1 MQALSKMGGT
11 EGSGTDRD
19 KSGSQE
25 TRRRLVLG
33 ARPTVEVTD
42 VVKEGAGGAP
52 GWLSRVSVR
61 LRLRS

>member
-25 TRRRLVLG
+25 TRRRLVPG
-33 ARPTVEVTD
+33 AQPTVEVAE
-42 VVKEGAGGAP
+42 VVKEGAGVP
-52 GWLSRVSVR
+52 
-61 LRLRS
+61 